1 MDHDT
6 NYEYG
11 FLDLLVDRA
20 QLMYL
25 VAYRQTTAPKAC
37 LARKRTQAP
46 IGHGSIVSV
55 TTDELDEKDI
65 IIAVMGPTGAGKSSF
80 INMATGN
87 KTGVGH
93 ELESYTSSI
102 QIIKFRSLEI
112 SMHDIIFVD
121 TPGFDDTHK
130 SDIEILTMVADW
142 LKSTYERNVKLAGIL
157 YFHRISDNRMAGT
170 PLKNLHMF
178 EKLCGKT
185 ALKNIILTTTMWDEV
200 EGKTGEQ
207 REEELK
213 KHYWKSMISQGSTA
227 MRFENTEQSA
237 WNIIDAI
244 VNSHNERYAVE
255 LQEELVD
262 MKQGLPE
269 TKAGQELYGKLQ
281 ALVSRQHDTLQK
293 IRASMKRHDDET
305 ILSALREEYED
316 LRKQGEV
323 TVRDME
329 ALKIPIGKRLRRFF
343 TSRLGF
349 LIFKKR

>member
-1 MDHDT
+1 MRSIPVSQHHSCFCTRSRLVSYIRMDHDT
-6 NYEYG
+6 NYDIQADHRPKG
-11 FLDLLVDRA
+11 LLGR
-20 QLMYL
+20 M
-25 VAYRQTTAPKAC
+25 K
-37 LARKRTQAP
+37 ARKRTQAP

-112 SMHDIIFVD
+112 N
-121 TPGFDDTHK
+121 
-130 SDIEILTMVADW
+130 IEILTMVADW

-170 PLKNLHMF
+170 PLKNLH
-178 EKLCGKT
+178 
-185 ALKNIILTTTMWDEV
+185 I
-200 EGKTGEQ
+200 
-207 REEELK
+207 
-213 KHYWKSMISQGSTA
+213 
-227 MRFENTEQSA
+227 
-237 WNIIDAI
+237 
-244 VNSHNERYAVE
+244 HNERYAVE